1 MWQNVAL
8 ILVGL
13 GVLALIGWAAQA
25 FFLESEIPLLVRI
38 AVGAIGVGI
47 LILIGVAIKDRITKA
62 KDEDFKGVER

>member
-13 GVLALIGWAAQA
+13 GVLALIGWAVQG
-25 FFLESEIPLLVRI
+25 FFTASDIPLLIKI
-38 AVGAIGVGI
+38 AVGAIGVGV
-47 LILIGVAIKDRITKA
+47 LILIGIAIKDRITKA